1 MVRIKESIEIEE
13 RNFGET
19 ENIWLKKDS
28 EIDPALLRNNSV
40 RHVLFTSSVQ

>member
-19 ENIWLKKDS
+19 EKDS